1 VWFIT
6 GASRGFGI
14 GITRQALGRG
24 DQVVATA
31 RHPEALTQAVP
42 DAGDA
47 LLALPLDVTSVGQA
61 AAGHWSRRRRGP
73 ANDRGKKAGNRLLNF
88 RERKIFGIMA
98 LPDRTVRHKTISG
111 INFR

>member
-1 VWFIT
+1 VTVWFIT

-42 DAGDA
+42 DAG
-47 LLALPLDVTSVGQA
+47 
-61 AAGHWSRRRRGP
+61 W
-73 ANDRGKKAGNRLLNF
+73 
-88 RERKIFGIMA
+88 
-98 LPDRTVRHKTISG
+98 
-111 INFR
+111 